1 MNAFV
6 RFNLPA
12 RVTLFVVSLV
22 VLTACAPTSPQR
34 SFQAG
39 TSVILASVEVFPDFT
54 TSPLVRSPS
63 DIYALKLQLAGS
75 SRNREVIRATPL
87 VENPGTQSRWL
98 AFPVPPGV
106 YGLAGVI
113 EEGNDGLF
121 TYNAPVKTTSFN
133 APGEMPLFEVGQNEV
148 LYIGSNKVQLG
159 TKYGDGLGQLGGRV
173 LRDARKSYDLDTER
187 AQQAIRRYRLSD
199 KKLRE
204 VNIFSRSPGAFE
216 KYKALWSTRPTDH
229 ERVAD
234 PVDRDE
240 IIKRANEGLQHVGEQ

>member
-12 RVTLFVVSLV
+12 RAALFIVSLV
-22 VLTACAPTSPQR
+22 VLTACAPASPQR
-34 SFQAG
+34 NFQGG

-54 TSPLVRSPS
+54 ASPLVRSAS
-63 DIYALKLQLAGS
+63 DIYALKLRLAGS
-75 SRNREVIRATPL
+75 SRNQEVIRASTL
-87 VENPGTQSRWL
+87 VENTGTQSRWL

-148 LYIGSNKVQLG
+148 LYIGSFKVQLG
-159 TKYGDGLGQLGGRV
+159 TNYGDGLGQLGGRV

-187 AQQAIRRYRLSD
+187 ARLAVQRYRLFG
-199 KKLRE
+199 KTLRE
-204 VNIFSRSPGAFE
+204 VNIFSRHPEAFA
-216 KYKALWSTRPTDH
+216 KYTALWSARPTDH
-229 ERVAD
+229 ERVAA
-234 PVDRDE
+234 PVDRDAV
-240 IIKRANEGLQHVGEQ
+240 IKRTNEGLEQLGEE